1 MRNRLQANAL
11 GALVA
16 TLLLWGALPPDSPVA
31 DAAMLG
37 DVDQVREL
45 LRSGADVNAA
55 QGDGM
60 TALHWAAELGS
71 VELAEM
77 LVFAGA
83 NLAAVTRLGD
93 YTALHIASKAGH
105 AEFVNELLKA
115 GADPAAA
122 TSTGGA
128 TPLHFAVRTASVET
142 VEALLEHGADVN
154 AREAKWGQTPLI
166 FAASAGRTD
175 ITRKLLAAGADA
187 SIQTEVVDMPSQ
199 AALDRAAGQVR
210 DQVLTAFQG
219 DRVAGGE
226 GWLPSPSEV
235 QAAIVAAQ
243 SPPEDVVEESRDQ
256 VRDLFGAPQDQ
267 NPDARD
273 ARGYNP
279 DIPVQAPANQ
289 PSPPAPAAA
298 DDYDSSYPALVGGQG
313 GLTALLHA
321 VREGHVSTV
330 LALLEA
336 GTDINQASRGD
347 HTTPILMASINGH
360 YDLSLQLLERGA
372 DPNIASDAGATP
384 LFAVLNSRWAPKARY
399 PQQRAFEQQLASH
412 HDVMEALLEA
422 GADPNVRLTKHL
434 WFMEYTFSHLG
445 IDTRGATPF
454 WRATHALDLEAMKM
468 LVEAGA
474 DPNIATMKPPARR
487 FGRGGGGASED
498 PSGLD
503 PVPVGGPG
511 VFPIH
516 AASGHGYG
524 TGYAGNSH
532 IHKPDGWLPAVRYL
546 VEELGADVNA
556 RDFNGYSP
564 VHNAAS
570 RGDVEMLK
578 YLVEHGADVM
588 VVSRR
593 GQTTVDMANGPQ
605 QRIQP
610 FPEAMALLQS
620 LGAINNNNCVSC

>member
-1 MRNRLQANAL
+1 MRNRLQTNAVA
-11 GALVA
+11 ALIA
-16 TLLLWGALPPDSPVA
+16 TLLMWGAVPPDAPVA
-31 DAAMLG
+31 DAAMRG
-37 DVDQVREL
+37 DVDEVRSL

-77 LVFAGA
+77 LMFAGA
-83 NLAAVTRLGD
+83 NPEAVTRLGD
-93 YTALHIASKAGH
+93 YTALHIASKSGH
-105 AEFVNELLKA
+105 AAFVQKLLEA
-115 GADPAAA
+115 GADPAAT

-128 TPLHFAVRTASVET
+128 TPLHFAVRTASSET
-142 VEALLEHGADVN
+142 VEALLDHGADVD
-154 AREAKWGQTPLI
+154 AREVKWGQTPLI
-166 FAASAGRTD
+166 FAASAGRTEVVR
-175 ITRKLLAAGADA
+175 ILLAAGADV
-187 SIQTEVVDMPSQ
+187 SIQTGVVDMPSR

-210 DQVLTAFQG
+210 DQVLRAFQG

-235 QAAIVAAQ
+235 QSAIVAAQ
-243 SPPEDVVEESRDQ
+243 TPPEEVVEASRGE
-256 VRDLFGAPQDQ
+256 VRALFGAPQDQ

-279 DIPVQAPANQ
+279 DLPAEAPVGPT
-289 PSPPAPAAA
+289 PPAS

-330 LALLEA
+330 MALLDA
-336 GTDINQASRGD
+336 GTDINQASLGD
-347 HTTPILMASINGH
+347 HTTPILMASINGY

-372 DPNIASDAGATP
+372 DPNITSDAGATP

-412 HDVMEALLEA
+412 HDVLKALLDA

-445 IDTRGATPF
+445 IDTRGATSF
-454 WRATHALDLEAMKM
+454 WRASHALDLEAMQM

-474 DPNIATMKPPARR
+474 DPNIPTMKPPERR
-487 FGRGGGGASED
+487 FGGRGGASED
-498 PSGLD
+498 PSGLA

-570 RGDVEMLK
+570 RGDVEMLR

-620 LGAINNNNCVSC
+620 LGAINNDNCVSC